1 MSDGSGAPAYPHVR
15 HAKGVLKRNIP
26 YWVGGTFPLV
36 LGIAATVTG
45 ITSPNAGDALPVG
58 LALLAGTP
66 FIFIPI
72 FLELRSR
79 PRAAV
84 VTDRGLGWRDRSGDH
99 LCPWT
104 DVSALWRYDELGDR
118 NARGY
123 SKVVFADEQKVT
135 FDQTLSNYET
145 LAESVQ
151 TLASATLLPGYR
163 QAVATGGAEFGPVT
177 LRRDAIGIGKK
188 SYPFDAIEDFTLF
201 LGTLV
206 IIGRGQ
212 KPNPVAEA
220 KLHEIPNYLVLV
232 NLLQELGV
240 PFNALRFR
248 TM

>member
-45 ITSPNAGDALPVG
+45 IRSPNAGDALPVG

-84 VTDRGLGWRDRSGDH
+84 ATDRGLGWRDRGGDH
-99 LCPWT
+99 VRPWAE
-104 DVSALWRYDELGDR
+104 VSALWRYDELGDR

-145 LAESVQ
+145 LAESIQ

-163 QAVATGGAEFGPVT
+163 QAVATGGGGVRASHAAA
-177 LRRDAIGIGKK
+177 RRDRDRQAVLSIRRDRGFHAIPGYVGDHRAWSKAE
-188 SYPFDAIEDFTLF
+188 PCR
-201 LGTLV
+201 
-206 IIGRGQ
+206 RGES
-212 KPNPVAEA
+212 PRDP
-220 KLHEIPNYLVLV
+220 
-232 NLLQELGV
+232 ELSG
-240 PFNALRFR
+240 AR
-248 TM
+248 